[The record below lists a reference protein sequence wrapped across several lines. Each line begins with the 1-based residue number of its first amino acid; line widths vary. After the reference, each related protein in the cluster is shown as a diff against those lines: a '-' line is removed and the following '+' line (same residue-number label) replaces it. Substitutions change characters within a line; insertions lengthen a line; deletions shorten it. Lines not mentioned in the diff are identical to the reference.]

1 MPPMKKYTSVD
12 EYVADFPPEI
22 QKVLESLRRVIK
34 ESVPGVQEAIWYG
47 MPGYKLDG
55 QRLVYFSAWKKH
67 IGFYGASSAVGIFKK
82 EMAPFKMLKG
92 TIQFPFDQPI
102 PLELIGKIV
111 KFRAKEVSSQ

>member
-1 MPPMKKYTSVD
+1 MPPMKKYTSVA
-12 EYVADFPPEI
+12 EYVADFPADVRETME
-22 QKVLESLRRVIK
+22 KMRHVIK
-34 ESVPGVQEAIWYG
+34 ASAPGAEELISYG
-47 MPGYKLDG
+47 MPGYKFYG

-67 IGFYGASSAVGIFKK
+67 IGFYGASSAVGTFKK
-82 EMAPFKMLKG
+82 ELSPYKMLKG